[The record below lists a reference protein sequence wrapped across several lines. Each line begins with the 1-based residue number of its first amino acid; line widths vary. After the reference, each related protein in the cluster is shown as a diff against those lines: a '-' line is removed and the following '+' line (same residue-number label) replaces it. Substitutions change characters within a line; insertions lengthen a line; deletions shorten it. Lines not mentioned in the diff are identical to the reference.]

1 MQPNEGHWGG
11 LHDQN
16 EDAAGTKIN
25 EATGKPIDNSTATT
39 EKLDRLAVR
48 SVGKTSRGE
57 DMLGDV
63 NDNPEYRGLDDVA
76 KKWLQENGETVEKRK
91 RK

>member
-1 MQPNEGHWGG
+1 
-11 LHDQN
+11 
-16 EDAAGTKIN
+16 
-25 EATGKPIDNSTATT
+25 
-39 EKLDRLAVR
+39 
-48 SVGKTSRGE
+48 
-57 DMLGDV
+57 MLGDV